1 MRRPW
6 SVAALA
12 ALILAVPIGA
22 VAASDASR
30 TTSLHVYL
38 VFRPD
43 GRLASNLE
51 VVTRTSGT
59 CSGPSHIS
67 VRVDAWRCGPAQ
79 GFYDPCFSS
88 RGRATGPV
96 VCPLA
101 PWSSRVVLMR
111 LSKSL
116 PVLSGNPRGNPLRS
130 GPWAM
135 VTMAGKRCRL
145 IASGTIDVAGMRDRS
160 VDRQRLVVV
169 TQARRF
175 PQTLLGAPSC
185 PTRSPTTRRSSAR
198 RCSSRSVRRNGS
210 RSAARIGAARR
221 ARVPRA

>member
-12 ALILAVPIGA
+12 ALVLAVPIGA

-38 VFRPD
+38 AFRPD

-116 PVLSGNPRGNPLRS
+116 PVLSGNPMGNPLRS

-135 VTMAGKRCRL
+135 VTMAGKRCRS
-145 IASGTIDVAGMRDRS
+145 IASGTIDVAGMRVSYLCARGGY
-160 VDRQRLVVV
+160 LV
-169 TQARRF
+169 
-175 PQTLLGAPSC
+175 GEE
-185 PTRSPTTRRSSAR
+185 
-198 RCSSRSVRRNGS
+198 
-210 RSAARIGAARR
+210 RR
-221 ARVPRA
+221 ATQPWKIFYLRNHRASRLTEVSIASAWW